1 MKRKA
6 ARTAALPIPAVCTVI
21 SVKFTISM
29 AAPKQGAC
37 VLTKTASEVRA
48 KAFRV
53 VKTCLSISGAFT
65 EMSLPRMHGARLKS
79 QVLCKPVR
87 AVNEGDNLMMWTTT
101 RRLKKIGSRVHRV

>member
-37 VLTKTASEVRA
+37 VLTRTASEVRV
-48 KAFRV
+48 KAFRDV
-53 VKTCLSISGAFT
+53 RTCLNISDAFT
-65 EMSLPRMHGARLKS
+65 GMSLLRIHGPKVKS
-79 QVLCKPVR
+79 QMFRKLARV
-87 AVNEGDNLMMWTTT
+87 ANEGDKLMTWTTSST
-101 RRLKKIGSRVHRV
+101 LMRAASRVHRV